1 MNWIIIAFQIAV
13 IASVYAVKLTKQGM
27 LLGGI
32 YYQLTVVAHK
42 HPWTEWFLKPLMLCV
57 YCVTG
62 QMALWTLI
70 LYGGFHLEW
79 VPKVI
84 DALFFLSLP
93 FVLVELVDKVW
104 KHDD

>member
-1 MNWIIIAFQIAV
+1 MTWIIIAFQIAV
-13 IASVYAVKLTKQGM
+13 IASVYAVKLTKPDMIFGA
-27 LLGGI
+27 I
-32 YYQLTVVAHK
+32 YGRLTEIEK
-42 HPWTEWFLKPLMLCV
+42 EYEWTEWIFKPLMTCV

-79 VPKVI
+79 VPRVI

-93 FVLVELVDKVW
+93 FILVELVNKIW
-104 KHDD
+104 HD